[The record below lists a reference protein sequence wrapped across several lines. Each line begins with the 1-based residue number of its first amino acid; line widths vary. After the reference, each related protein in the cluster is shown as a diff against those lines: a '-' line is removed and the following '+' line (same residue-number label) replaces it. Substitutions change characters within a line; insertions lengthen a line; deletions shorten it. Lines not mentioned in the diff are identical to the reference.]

1 MKLLGSAGIVVGSVL
16 GAASAAGAS
25 QGTPLPGAAATPS
38 PVLAVGMFIS
48 AALLRKVIRAA
59 DRPERMRSAGVAS
72 ELADLVLPTGPPDR
86 SRELASW
93 QDFVVRLDHSR
104 RNEEQTA
111 PLLYVRLDGVEET
124 RRRYG
129 SSVAD
134 RILAGTAHRL
144 RAHLRRGDT
153 VVNFLP
159 GELFVL
165 LPGAVTDEDVKIVV
179 RRLQAVLATPIPSIK
194 RRHARLVTATVEV
207 SRATFTN
214 GRLQILV
221 GDDQLVDAPLPPV
234 DLGGP
239 PARWHLSGR
248 PTRR

>member
-1 MKLLGSAGIVVGSVL
+1 MKLLGSAGIIAASVL

-25 QGTPLPGAAATPS
+25 HVASLPGAATAPS
-38 PVLAVGMFIS
+38 PGLAVGMVIS
-48 AALLRKVIRAA
+48 AAVLQTVIRAA
-59 DRPERMRSAGVAS
+59 DRPRRVRRADSAS
-72 ELADLVLPTGPPDR
+72 ELADLVLPSAAPDR

-93 QDFVVRLDHSR
+93 QDFVVRLDRSR
-104 RNEEQTA
+104 RNEGQSP
-111 PLLYVRLDGVEET
+111 PLLFVRLDGVEET

-134 RILAGTAHRL
+134 RIMVGTAHRL
-144 RAHLRRGDT
+144 RAQLRRDDT

-165 LPGAVTDEDVKIVV
+165 LSSTVSDDDVGIVV
-179 RRLQAVLATPIPSIK
+179 RRLEAVLATPLPTIR

-207 SRATFTN
+207 SRATFTD

-234 DLGGP
+234 GVGGP
-239 PARWHLSGR
+239 P
-248 PTRR
+248 TRRYISERPSRR